1 MDMTD
6 AKAWRGM
13 EPFLESQLE
22 VQSSSAGQRLPSS
35 SASSVGDA
43 EAPQVYLL
51 ETARGRMKN
60 NNYLVVDPV
69 THQAVAIDPAWQ
81 PEVFAE
87 ALAATRATLS
97 EILVTHTHD
106 DHIDLA
112 VPLSEH
118 YNCPIRMSRE
128 EIAWSGF
135 DATRL
140 LPLDGTPWQ
149 VGAMTIEPILT
160 PGHTPGCVCYRIGD
174 NLFTGDVLFAEGCG
188 ICFELDAAHRMFDSL
203 QDLKQRLAPHT
214 HVFPGHT
221 YVRPPGQRFSEL
233 MRCNIYLQFS
243 DRESFAT
250 YRLRRGQQGGKVLDF
265 R

>member
-1 MDMTD
+1 MGMTD
-6 AKAWRGM
+6 AMAWHAT
-13 EPFLESQLE
+13 ESRSE
-22 VQSSSAGQRLPSS
+22 SALDLH
-35 SASSVGDA
+35 SASGGHHAPTSGEAD
-43 EAPQVYLL
+43 APQVFLL
-51 ETARGRMKN
+51 ETARGVMKN
-60 NNYLVVDPV
+60 NTYLVVDPV

-81 PEVFAE
+81 PEAYAD
-87 ALAATRATLS
+87 ALAATRATLC
-97 EILVTHTHD
+97 EILITHTHA

-112 VPLSEH
+112 IPMSQH
-118 YNCPIRMSRE
+118 YNCPVRMSRE

-135 DATRL
+135 DAMRL
-140 LPLDGTPWQ
+140 LPLDGASWQ

-188 ICFELDAAHRMFDSL
+188 ICFELEGAYRMFDSL
-203 QDLKQRLAPHT
+203 QHLKRRLPPDI

-233 MRCNIYLQFS
+233 MRCNLYLQLD
-243 DRESFAT
+243 DRDAFAA
-250 YRLRRGQQGGKVLDF
+250 YRLRKGQLGRKVLEF